1 MKPTL
6 LVHFLIIFLSISI
19 VVSGTSAEEL
29 KTASTIKAVTVY
41 NDQALITRA
50 AIVKMPA
57 GIHTVIFTGLPF
69 SMIDNSL
76 KISGVSDYEA
86 KISDIKIEKLFLD
99 TIPEAQLSE
108 RYRQLENLRSEKNV
122 LERTNLLYKSQAD
135 AVEALQENY
144 SRSLANPGPKPSL
157 EEWDKFLQY
166 IEKRKAEYWG
176 KMESVQAD
184 IQSKVGKIKLL
195 EDEIKNIGGLT
206 RKAEKEVVVTLH
218 AEKGSPLNLEIT
230 YLIPDASWQPAY
242 ETRVTSAEKSLQLV
256 YSGNVHQSSGED
268 WQNIDLTLSTAQPA
282 MSENVPSLARWVLD
296 TRPFANA
303 RPLRPRRS
311 APHPPPPPMPT
322 LMGNTLSGQVLD
334 AETDESLVGAN
345 VVIEGTTLGGS
356 TDQDGGFVI
365 YNIPEGTYRVKASYI
380 GYQAQEQVGVRISRT
395 NGASQSFYLPAL
407 AIHGQEVVVT
417 AQRQSALQAVNQ
429 QLASNQIVDV
439 VSDAS
444 MATSQPTSSSFSI
457 QSKQSLPSDN
467 QDHKVGIAIENFP
480 IDFSYEVVPKVV
492 QGAFL
497 KGRGKNILDYP
508 LLAGDANIFLD
519 NSFVGS
525 VPLKTMMPGDSFSVN
540 LGVDDAIRVERRLVS
555 RYKESVGTFSTK
567 TRVRYEF
574 ENVIENHKKYAI
586 DVSLTDQVPV
596 SSDEKIVVEL
606 LEPKPEVLTP
616 DADGMLKWKVKL
628 EPGAKKVLKLKFTVE
643 YPPSVFPYG
652 LE

>member
-1 MKPTL
+1 
-6 LVHFLIIFLSISI
+6 
-19 VVSGTSAEEL
+19 
-29 KTASTIKAVTVY
+29 
-41 NDQALITRA
+41 
-50 AIVKMPA
+50 
-57 GIHTVIFTGLPF
+57 
-69 SMIDNSL
+69 
-76 KISGVSDYEA
+76 
-86 KISDIKIEKLFLD
+86 
-99 TIPEAQLSE
+99 
-108 RYRQLENLRSEKNV
+108 
-122 LERTNLLYKSQAD
+122 
-135 AVEALQENY
+135 
-144 SRSLANPGPKPSL
+144 
-157 EEWDKFLQY
+157 
-166 IEKRKAEYWG
+166 
-176 KMESVQAD
+176 
-184 IQSKVGKIKLL
+184 
-195 EDEIKNIGGLT
+195 
-206 RKAEKEVVVTLH
+206 
-218 AEKGSPLNLEIT
+218 
-230 YLIPDASWQPAY
+230 
-242 ETRVTSAEKSLQLV
+242 
-256 YSGNVHQSSGED
+256 
-268 WQNIDLTLSTAQPA
+268 
-282 MSENVPSLARWVLD
+282 
-296 TRPFANA
+296 
-303 RPLRPRRS
+303 
-311 APHPPPPPMPT
+311 MPT

-345 VVIEGTTLGGS
+345 VFIEGTTLGGS

-380 GYQAQEQVGVRISRT
+380 GYQAQEQAGVRISRT
-395 NGASQSFYLPAL
+395 NGASQSFYLPAS

-555 RYKESVGTFSTK
+555 RFKESVGTFSTK